1 MVVERDHGIRR
12 CPGLRMFIARAIFC
26 VCSVLHTFQKSCFEY
41 ERDAMHSAG
50 VPRRFSTGTE
60 ESLHCGTEDE
70 SVLPVLL
77 IAGPTQSGSELRPMP
92 RPVHERVRKAF
103 TAAGLHVLR
112 GGRKGHN
119 LVPFF
124 VVRLLENF
132 SPCQER
138 RVCDGENGIG
148 GGLVN
153 AVGESDWI
161 NYGGK
166 RDRFAQQP
174 FGKK

>member
-1 MVVERDHGIRR
+1 MSYRDSSEAHNT
-12 CPGLRMFIARAIFC
+12 
-26 VCSVLHTFQKSCFEY
+26 H
-41 ERDAMHSAG
+41 AG
-50 VPRRFSTGTE
+50 VRISRTPVEISPLVRTRD
-60 ESLHCGTEDE
+60 SLHCGTEDE
-70 SVLPVLL
+70 VVLPVLF
-77 IAGPTQSGSELRPMP
+77 IAGEPQSSSELRPVP
-92 RPVHERVRKAF
+92 RPVQERMRKAF
-103 TAAGLHVLR
+103 AATGFHVFR
-112 GGRKGHN
+112 RCRKRHH

-124 VVRLLENF
+124 VVRLFENF

-148 GGLVN
+148 RGLVN
-153 AVGESDWI
+153 AVVESDWI